1 MTPNDTFFTHWYFHL
16 PNLILA
22 ALAYSLIGR
31 YVLELV
37 FAKKPDAV
45 IVNVFRQVT
54 DPVVKAVR
62 FLTPAIVPN
71 GLVIVF
77 SIVWLTVARMFLY
90 LTIIAAGVKPF
101 LGAGG

>member
-1 MTPNDTFFTHWYFHL
+1 MTPTDTFFTHWYFHL
-16 PNLILA
+16 PNLVLA

-31 YVLELV
+31 YLLELV

-45 IVNVFRQVT
+45 IVKVFRQVT
-54 DPVVKAVR
+54 SPVVNLVRAV
-62 FLTPAIVPN
+62 TPAIVPD

-77 SIVWLTVARMFLY
+77 AFVWLTVARMFLY
-90 LTIIAAGVKPF
+90 LTIIAMGVKPF

>member
-1 MTPNDTFFTHWYFHL
+1 MTPTDTFFTHWYFHV
-16 PNLILA
+16 PNLVLA

-31 YVLELV
+31 YLLELV

-45 IVNVFRQVT
+45 IVKVFRQVT
-54 DPVVKAVR
+54 SPVVNIVR
-62 FLTPAIVPN
+62 AATPAIVPD

-77 SIVWLTVARMFLY
+77 AFVWLTVARMFLY
-90 LTIIAAGVKPF
+90 LTIIAMGVKPF

>member
-1 MTPNDTFFTHWYFHL
+1 MTPTDTFFTHWYFHV
-16 PNLILA
+16 PNLVLA

-31 YVLELV
+31 YLLELV

-45 IVNVFRQVT
+45 IVKVFRQVT
-54 DPVVKAVR
+54 SPVVNIVR
-62 FLTPAIVPN
+62 AATPAIVPD

-77 SIVWLTVARMFLY
+77 AFVWLTVARMFLY
-90 LTIIAAGVKPF
+90 LTIIAMDVKPF